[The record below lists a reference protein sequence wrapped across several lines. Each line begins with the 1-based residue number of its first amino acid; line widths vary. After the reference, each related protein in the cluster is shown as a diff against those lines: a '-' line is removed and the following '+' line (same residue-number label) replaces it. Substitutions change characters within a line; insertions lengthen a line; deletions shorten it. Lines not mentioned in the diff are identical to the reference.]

1 MRTVPE
7 TERRARLA
15 RRHHV
20 APQQRAPDVLTA
32 ARDVVAL
39 HATDPSTI
47 YLSCLA
53 RVDPVEVADVRRV
66 LEDERSLVRDLAM
79 RRTVFAL
86 PLDALDPVQAAVGD
100 RVARAERN
108 ALVRDV
114 ERHGLQPDGA
124 RWFDDTTAQVLDLL
138 ADDRPRSAGEL
149 RQELPALAG
158 SYAQGVGTTWESRV
172 QVGPRLMT
180 VLSAR
185 GLVVRGPSDGHWRLP
200 RHRWVRTESWT
211 GVARRPWSERD
222 GVAWLVERWLR
233 AFGPGTDRDLR
244 WWTGTTLGLVRRALE
259 DVGAVE
265 VALDEGPGWLLPDD
279 LDPEPDVE
287 PWAALLPPLDPTT
300 MGWHHRDWYLSG
312 ARAADL
318 VDSAG
323 NAGPTAWWNGRVV
336 GGWRQDDHGVVELQG
351 LEDVGREARAALER
365 EAERVTAWCRGVRV
379 VLTHPTPLARRL
391 AAAREP
397 LSPPGGSDTLRG

>member
-1 MRTVPE
+1 MRTVPD

-20 APQQRAPDVLTA
+20 APQHRAPDVVTA

-39 HATDPSTI
+39 HATDPSTVF
-47 YLSCLA
+47 LSCLA
-53 RVDPVEVADVRRV
+53 RVHDVEVADVRRV
-66 LEDERSLVRDLAM
+66 LERDRSLVKDLAM

-86 PLDALDPVQAAVGD
+86 PVDALGPVQAAVGD
-100 RVARAERN
+100 RTARAERN

-114 ERHGLQPDGA
+114 ERHGLRQDGA
-124 RWFDDTTAQVLDLL
+124 RWLDDASAQVLDLL
-138 ADDRPRSAGEL
+138 ADGRPRSAVEL
-149 RQELPALAG
+149 RAELPTLAG
-158 SYAQGVGTTWESRV
+158 SFTQGVGTSWESTV
-172 QVGPRLMT
+172 AVGPRVVT

-185 GLVVRGPSDGHWRLP
+185 GLVVRGASEGHWRAP

-211 GVARRPWSERD
+211 GAEQDAWTERD
-222 GVAWLVERWLR
+222 GVAWLVARWLR
-233 AFGPGTDRDLR
+233 AFGPGTERDLK
-244 WWTGTTLGLVRRALE
+244 WWTGTTLGLVRRALG
-259 DVGAVE
+259 DLGAVE
-265 VALDEGPGWLLPDD
+265 VVVGDGTGWLLPDD

-300 MGWHHRDWYLSG
+300 MGWRGRDWYLSA

-336 GGWRQDDHGVVELQG
+336 GGWRQDDAGVVELQG

-365 EAERVTAWCRGVRV
+365 EAERVTAWCEGVRV
-379 VLTHPTPLARRL
+379 MLTYPTPLARRL
-391 AAAREP
+391 AAQR
-397 LSPPGGSDTLRG
+397 